1 MNEKLASIGIKTMFL
16 ELVNISFK
24 HNNYM
29 SYARNYIF
37 GVRNSYS
44 YEKKRII
51 LSLIIQYLVFVFS
64 RTRKMVDAFLSN
76 IIIVYYLQT

>member
-1 MNEKLASIGIKTMFL
+1 MFL
-16 ELVNISFK
+16 EPVNILFE

-44 YEKKRII
+44 YEKKHII
-51 LSLIIQYLVFVFS
+51 SSLKIQYLVFVFS
-64 RTRKMVDAFLSN
+64 RMRKMENAILSN
-76 IIIVYYLQT
+76 IIIVYYL

>member
-1 MNEKLASIGIKTMFL
+1 MNEKMAFIGIKTMFL
-16 ELVNISFK
+16 ELVNISFE

-44 YEKKRII
+44 YEKNT
-51 LSLIIQYLVFVFS
+51 LFHHS
-64 RTRKMVDAFLSN
+64 
-76 IIIVYYLQT
+76 

>member
-1 MNEKLASIGIKTMFL
+1 MFL
-16 ELVNISFK
+16 EPVNILFE

-44 YEKKRII
+44 YEKKHII
-51 LSLIIQYLVFVFS
+51 SSLIIQYLVFVYS
-64 RTRKMVDAFLSN
+64 GTRKMVDAFLSN
-76 IIIVYYLQT
+76 IIKVYYL

>member
-1 MNEKLASIGIKTMFL
+1 MNEKLAFIGIKTMFL
-16 ELVNISFK
+16 ELVNISFE

-44 YEKKRII
+44 YEKKHII
-51 LSLIIQYLVFVFS
+51 LSLIIQYLVSVFS
-64 RTRKMVDAFLSN
+64 GTRKMVDAFLSN
-76 IIIVYYLQT
+76 IIIVYFL

>member
-1 MNEKLASIGIKTMFL
+1 MNEKQAFIGIKTMFL
-16 ELVNISFK
+16 ELVNISFE

-44 YEKKRII
+44 YEKKHII
-51 LSLIIQYLVFVFS
+51 SSLKIQYLVFVFS

-76 IIIVYYLQT
+76 IIIVYYL